1 MTPTPPTPLTPL
13 TPLTAHEKAIC
24 ERGLADLVQAATGVD
39 TALIATPDGFEVAY
53 MARVRTVDAA
63 RLAAM
68 SSSMLALGDAMAR
81 ELKFK
86 TCTQIMLE
94 ATGGFLLVSALPCA
108 RAELVLSAL
117 APTTSTLGM
126 AMVAMRKCAKA
137 IGGALDRR
145 R

>member
-1 MTPTPPTPLTPL
+1 MTPLT
-13 TPLTAHEKAIC
+13 THEKAIC
-24 ERGLADLVQAATGVD
+24 ERGLSDLVQLATGVD

-53 MARVRTVDAA
+53 VARVQMVNAA

-81 ELKFK
+81 ELAFK
-86 TCTQIMLE
+86 TCAQIVME

-126 AMVAMRKCAKA
+126 AMVAMRRCAKT
-137 IGGALDRR
+137 IGGALDRDGR
-145 R
+145 